1 MELERLQPKMMITRV
16 IKLDSIVTTDV
27 SDGDV
32 PEEIMAFADAVVGNG
47 QARVSVSTPMDMKS
61 FGNGS
66 GASVSI
72 TLSCNQDDETIATV
86 VRQLGAWT
94 RFFAKEQCVIADD
107 EFRQMYAQRYPGK
120 TL

>member
-1 MELERLQPKMMITRV
+1 MMITRA
-16 IKLDSIVTTDV
+16 IKLDNQLTTDV
-27 SDGDV
+27 SEGDV
-32 PEEIMAFADAVVGNG
+32 PEEVMAFSDAVVGNG
-47 QARVSVSTPMDMKS
+47 QARVSVSTPVDMKT

-94 RFFAKEQCVIADD
+94 RFFAKEQASMADD
-107 EFRQMYAQRYPGK
+107 EFRQLYAQRYPGK
-120 TL
+120 QL